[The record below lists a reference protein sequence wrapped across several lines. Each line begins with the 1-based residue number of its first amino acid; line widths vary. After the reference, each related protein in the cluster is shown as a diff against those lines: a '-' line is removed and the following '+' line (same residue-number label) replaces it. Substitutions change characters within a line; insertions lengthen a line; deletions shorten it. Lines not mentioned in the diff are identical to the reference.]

1 MSRVRA
7 IPVVDGKGDQL
18 TVYEFEDGRFVT
30 KTRKLKLDT
39 GEVVKRLDGDT
50 FVLASGERLIRV
62 P

>member
-1 MSRVRA
+1 VSRVRA